1 MDYTNVCISKP
12 QISNSMP
19 HTIKYKP
26 TTIQPSSLSKVHNI
40 PSLNNIS
47 MSSLNSRDEVISDG
61 EDFDDDDEDDA
72 IGVPDY
78 YNSLICLLSRPYKN
92 ILTSKFVALI
102 NSKVTMLENL
112 LN

>member
-26 TTIQPSSLSKVHNI
+26 TTIQPSSLSKVHTI
-40 PSLNNIS
+40 SSLNNIS
-47 MSSLNSRDEVISDG
+47 ISSLNSREEIVSDG
-61 EDFDDDDEDDA
+61 EDFDDEDEDDA

-92 ILTSKFVALI
+92 ILTSKFA
-102 NSKVTMLENL
+102 T
-112 LN
+112 LNIRDILRK